1 MTTPEPL
8 TAAPPSA
15 DVDAALLAIE
25 RAEKAVDDLC
35 QGRLRWEMRVPAEP
49 DHDPDLII
57 SDALR
62 LARAAIRAEAGTLD
76 VERLVEDGRKWQ
88 EAEAEGHI
96 VTFTE
101 TGYGLTHPP
110 SCRPDLIGCWFNR
123 YLADMS
129 QPDEDPGRYRMTRV
143 RNHAEYARLAG
154 GER

>member
-1 MTTPEPL
+1 MSEPTTPEPL

-62 LARAAIRAEAGTLD
+62 LARAAIRAEAVPLD
-76 VERLVEDGRKWQ
+76 VERLTTAMDNV
-88 EAEAEGHI
+88 
-96 VTFTE
+96 
-101 TGYGLTHPP
+101 
-110 SCRPDLIGCWFNR
+110 
-123 YLADMS
+123 M
-129 QPDEDPGRYRMTRV
+129 DEYERNPGFRGMHV
-143 RNHAEYARLAG
+143 QAAAVAAEYDRLAG
-154 GER
+154 AER